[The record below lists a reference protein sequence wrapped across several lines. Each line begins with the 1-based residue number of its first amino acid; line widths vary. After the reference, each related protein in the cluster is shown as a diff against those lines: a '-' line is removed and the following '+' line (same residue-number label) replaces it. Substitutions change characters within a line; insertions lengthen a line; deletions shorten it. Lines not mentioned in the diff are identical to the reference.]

1 MVQHQLSKE
10 VEAMAEKT
18 KIGMH
23 LEEESKPL
31 KKMCEKLMDTINHEL
46 DKSIENIN
54 TQELGEAIDMVKDLY
69 EAKKEMY
76 EACYYKQVMEA
87 MEEHDFEDEEEIMN
101 EGRRGYRGQPR
112 DSMGRYTS
120 RGRGRGG
127 RRGYEEY
134 MPPIYYEDPMMR
146 AQYERDMD
154 MNMGRMYYSESSN
167 SGRNGNSGSQS
178 GGNYSSNSGG
188 SNRTSRYGFAH
199 DEYMEKREKHS
210 KPEDH
215 AKRMELLNDYI
226 EDLEQMAKDVIKGMS
241 PEEKQT
247 WKVKLSKIINM

>member
-1 MVQHQLSKE
+1 
-10 VEAMAEKT
+10 MAEKT

-46 DKSIENIN
+46 DKGIENIN

-87 MEEHDFEDEEEIMN
+87 MEEHDFEDEEEIMD

-134 MPPIYYEDPMMR
+134 MPPMYREEPIMM
-146 AQYERDMD
+146 AQNERDMD
-154 MNMGRMYYSESSN
+154 MNMGRMYYAES
-167 SGRNGNSGSQS
+167 GTHKMQS
-178 GGNYSSNSGG
+178 GENSRSSD

-226 EDLEQMAKDVIKGMS
+226 GDLEQMAKDVVKGMS

-247 WKVKLSKIINM
+247 WRVKLSKIINM